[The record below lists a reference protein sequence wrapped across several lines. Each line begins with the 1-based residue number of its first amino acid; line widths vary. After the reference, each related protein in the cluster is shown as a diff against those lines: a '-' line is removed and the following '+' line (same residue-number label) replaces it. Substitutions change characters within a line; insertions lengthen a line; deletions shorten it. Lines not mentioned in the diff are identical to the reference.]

1 MKTILFIP
9 IICTLLFGK
18 LQAQEGISLTKVEE
32 IYTLSEINY
41 TGEKTIT
48 LKLNSGLII
57 KVTPVN
63 PPELDELFYEKSLAN
78 GQLQYKDYDQSKND
92 YFIKKKKKRQKA
104 EKTNTEMLMELA
116 EILLENSK
124 ITEEQYNK
132 VKLSVEN
139 RKTEAEP
146 EIESNIPIA
155 INPFYLNKKYLSVYQ
170 LTIENLTAKPIIFDE
185 EINLL
190 FGGKLYSRY
199 STQEVLDLYKIENIN
214 NFSKISLLINE
225 NLSEN
230 ILVPAGVTFP
240 KYICTEPIKY
250 EAGKLSLIIS
260 SSTNSAT
267 ANWDID
273 ISTNE
278 IEKTYTY
285 NVFDFYITSN
295 TGLDFSNMSDDDGV
309 LISFTDNVDFH
320 LLGQKLYVNQ
330 DDLEKP
336 IDFIALFIYL
346 DNAYFTFTQVVPQTY
361 LDINKKRTE
370 DIEIETIRTEKV
382 KRKLD

>member
-230 ILVPAGVTFP
+230 ILVPAGVTFS